1 MKKIILSILL
11 AGTFLVGKTFAAD
24 PIPVKWKLRSGV
36 SWAGYLYGRDGDWIS
51 LKRPQDPKPVRVG
64 ASTIKQI
71 VFKVP
76 LDLNKVAKLAEE
88 KKYNELIVLLEK
100 KLGALNEYADLPTN
114 LSPYN
119 KYLMEAYYRVNEY
132 KKTLTIASRFARKAT
147 DPELKEKSRV
157 FQVLSLISLEKLYRA
172 QALVGEY
179 GWEQGD
185 KKNMPAET
193 LYILARLKVLEKKY
207 TEAMLYIAKVIA
219 FHSQE
224 MEWMPPAEL
233 LCAETYVEMKLYDSA
248 EEVCNEIGLLY
259 KGSPEFAKAI
269 KLKIKIKELRNR

>member
-1 MKKIILSILL
+1 MKIRIVSVLL
-11 AGTFLVGKTFAAD
+11 VGTFLAGEIFAAK

-36 SWAGYLYGRDGDWIS
+36 SWSGYLYGRDGNWIS

-71 VFKVP
+71 SFKVDFD
-76 LDLNKVAKLAEE
+76 LDKVAKLAEE
-88 KKYNELIVLLEK
+88 KKYNELIVFLEN
-100 KLGALNEYADLPTN
+100 KLGVLNEYADLPTN

-119 KYLMEAYYRVNEY
+119 KYLMEAYYQVNDY
-132 KKTLTIASRFARKAT
+132 KKTLTIASRFARKAG

-157 FQVLSLISLEKLYRA
+157 FQVLSLVSLEKLHRA

-185 KKNMPAET
+185 EKKMSAET

-207 TEAMLYIAKVIA
+207 TKAMLYLAKVIA

-248 EEVCNEIGLLY
+248 EEVCDEIGLLY